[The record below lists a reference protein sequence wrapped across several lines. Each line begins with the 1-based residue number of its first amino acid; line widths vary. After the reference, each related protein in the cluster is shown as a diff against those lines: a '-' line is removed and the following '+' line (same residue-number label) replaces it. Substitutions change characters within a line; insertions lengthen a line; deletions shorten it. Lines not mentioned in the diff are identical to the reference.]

1 MESAIPEHLQTART
15 RHRRVGDDYAPP
27 YPSFVA
33 RHKPSVTRVVMAYFG
48 IQSRGAPPAA
58 AEQALAR
65 LASDFESEDG
75 PTHWDRASYVDEA
88 GFTNVVTVAYWDDR
102 QKFDRWFPAA
112 RERWTGEQRTS
123 NGFGTFIEALC
134 PSVEGYETLFSSLGR
149 PEGVAVHAD
158 GMSGEVLEHAYWG
171 GMRDRI
177 PLSQTSEMAPS
188 GSARAIRDGARIR
201 IVPHDNLC
209 LIRSGQDWGDTE
221 AAERKM
227 YLGDVEPVLRE
238 GMDFLRDQGRSIGCY
253 ANRYMTVVGPD
264 GAATEKS
271 YGMSWWKSLSALERW
286 AESHPT
292 HVRIFGAA
300 MKYLSTLGP
309 AAKLRLYHEVTVARA
324 DEQLF
329 EYELAVLRLQPCL
342 PDLGA
347 ASPMHRGCG
356 GDHRRP
362 FLGAAD
368 EIGLAFDRGGALG
381 ICRQVDDGRRS
392 PDRIRKRHHR
402 AAVNR
407 IPERAEIRPHQHFRH
422 HPVHSGLCEGHALQF
437 GKRHL
442 HRLDLFERRHWS
454 SGGSMICHTRA

>member
-48 IQSRGAPPAA
+48 LQTRGAPSVAA
-58 AEQALAR
+58 KQALAR
-65 LASDFESEDG
+65 LASDFTTSDR
-75 PTHWDRASYVDEA
+75 PAHWDRASYVDEA

-102 QKFDRWFPAA
+102 QTFDRWFPAA
-112 RERWTGEQRTS
+112 RARWTGEQRT
-123 NGFGTFIEALC
+123 NEGFGTFIEALY

-149 PEGVAVHAD
+149 PEGVAVLAD
-158 GMSGEVLEHAYWG
+158 GMSGDVLEHAYWG

-188 GSARAIRDGARIR
+188 GAPRAISDGARIR
-201 IVPHDNLC
+201 IIPHDNLC

-221 AAERKM
+221 TTERQM

-264 GAATEKS
+264 GATTEKS

-329 EYELAVLRLQPCL
+329 EYVDCHPQTGMLNAVQTVE
-342 PDLGA
+342 A
-347 ASPMHRGCG
+347 A
-356 GDHRRP
+356 
-362 FLGAAD
+362 
-368 EIGLAFDRGGALG
+368 
-381 ICRQVDDGRRS
+381 
-392 PDRIRKRHHR
+392 
-402 AAVNR
+402 
-407 IPERAEIRPHQHFRH
+407 
-422 HPVHSGLCEGHALQF
+422 
-437 GKRHL
+437 
-442 HRLDLFERRHWS
+442 
-454 SGGSMICHTRA
+454 

>member
-48 IQSRGAPPAA
+48 LQTRGAPSVA

-65 LASDFESEDG
+65 LALDFAASDR

-102 QKFDRWFPAA
+102 QAFDRWFPSA
-112 RERWTGEQRTS
+112 RERWTGEQRTN
-123 NGFGTFIEALC
+123 NGFGTFIEALY

-149 PEGVAVHAD
+149 PEGVAVLAD
-158 GMSGEVLEHAYWG
+158 GMSGEVQEHAYWG

-177 PLSQTSEMAPS
+177 PLSQTSEMAPA
-188 GSARAIRDGARIR
+188 GSARAIRDGARIQ
-201 IVPHDNLC
+201 IIPHDNLC

-221 AAERKM
+221 SAERKM

-264 GAATEKS
+264 GGRAEKS

-329 EYELAVLRLQPCL
+329 EYVDCHPQTGMLNAVQTVE
-342 PDLGA
+342 A
-347 ASPMHRGCG
+347 A
-356 GDHRRP
+356 
-362 FLGAAD
+362 
-368 EIGLAFDRGGALG
+368 
-381 ICRQVDDGRRS
+381 
-392 PDRIRKRHHR
+392 
-402 AAVNR
+402 
-407 IPERAEIRPHQHFRH
+407 
-422 HPVHSGLCEGHALQF
+422 
-437 GKRHL
+437 
-442 HRLDLFERRHWS
+442 
-454 SGGSMICHTRA
+454 